1 MFHRMSIWE
10 AASTNS
16 ITELL
21 SAKQLFGNNQ
31 VIVGWSE
38 SCVLSVYILTWFF
51 YIQAFLVSF
60 NYSEEID
67 WGFGVEA

>member
-1 MFHRMSIWE
+1 MSIWE
-10 AASTNS
+10 AASTKRG

-21 SAKQLFGNNQ
+21 NAKQLFGNNQ

-38 SCVLSVYILTWFF
+38 SCVLSVYILMWFF

-67 WGFGVEA
+67 SGFGVEA